1 MTNIRQ
7 KLRKTGRD
15 SELDK
20 RGTEGVKTERNMKK
34 EKREIYKARWEK
46 EMIK

>member
-1 MTNIRQ
+1 MRQ

-20 RGTEGVKTERNMKK
+20 RGDKGVKTERNMKQE
-34 EKREIYKARWEK
+34 EKEIYKARREK
-46 EMIK
+46 QTIK